1 MNKNLKII
9 LFGLSLI
16 MFAGGAMAA
25 PSLSGGTVSPET
37 GTVSDSFEFTVTY
50 TDPNN
55 TVADYVN
62 VTIDG
67 VPFSMSES
75 DASDTNMVDGK
86 DYTYTESSFT
96 KGTYAYAFY
105 TANANGTV
113 GPLDSGTFE
122 ITNSAPVLSSPDVN
136 PSSGSPADNFVF
148 TVTYTD
154 ADNDSANYVNVTI
167 DGTPYSMSATDASDT
182 NTADGKEYTYTGS
195 SFSAGT
201 HSYNFS
207 ASDGTDI
214 VGPEGSGT
222 FDVGSGSSLTGSISP
237 SSGNPSTT
245 FNFNAT
251 FTNEDDEIPDYV
263 RVTIDGNEYDM
274 TEVDSADLITSDGKD
289 YSYSD
294 SGFSDGSHTY
304 SFSAGVGSD
313 TIGPVGSGTF
323 DVDVSNHQPTL
334 TDDEVN
340 APDEFIVGKKV
351 YFNVT
356 YTDSDNDAPSF
367 MYVQIDGDNNTMSKL
382 DSSDN
387 DATNGIEYT
396 YNTSSLDKGEHT
408 YAFYASDGASDVNID
423 SANFSIY
430 SENYYSGDRIWD
442 ENAGQS
448 TTYTWD
454 AKSFS
459 GFFYDLDSG
468 ISSETMTI
476 TDIDRSLGE
485 GDIVYETRPV
495 ETEFEQSDWGSYEVI
510 GFMAEKYFAAYTDN
524 TDIDGIETV
533 SMMSSGQLS
542 KILIDNDERKSVFSG
557 ASLDLADDYQL
568 NIVEVDVNGDSV
580 YVTLTKDGDE
590 LDSGVVSGGS
600 DYIYETDLGDSDDVA
615 LIVIHFDEIF
625 SGRESNAVFVEGV
638 FQISDEYVELEDG
651 ESYGDMEIT
660 SISSE
665 LIEME
670 NDGTVSLSEG
680 DTVDLMGS
688 IKLIVADDN
697 DLRFAP
703 FVDMSDPGTYE
714 LRGTVA
720 EENDLL
726 TWTPLNF
733 EGFYYDIDEGIRTE
747 ELELTAISG
756 RTIQDG
762 DLEYRSTPASVEFEH
777 SSWGEFEVIGFM
789 AKKYFAGY
797 NENTSIDGVDD
808 VSLISSGQLAEVLL
822 DTDDEV
828 SIYSGSSLVLE
839 EGYTLDILEVD
850 TDGDSVLVELSQD
863 GDEIDTSVVS
873 ANDDYVYEVDV
884 GDADDVP
891 VIIIHF
897 NEVFSGRE
905 SNAVFV
911 EGIFQISEDYL
922 ELEDGDNYGEMEI
935 TSFGSDSIV
944 MRNDGSISLGSGD
957 EVSLMG
963 EVGIKVADS
972 GTLRYYPFVEVST
985 EPTGTLNVD
994 LSETTVV
1001 EGTEITITVT
1011 SRGASVS
1018 DATIKVEDTTIGT
1031 TDEEGILEYT
1041 PSETGTLEIVAKKEG
1056 YTSGSD
1062 ELEVIS
1068 EDDESRKLVIEV
1080 SPDEVYEGTSATIFV
1095 LKAIGSEA
1103 VEGAEVTLDG
1113 NSIGSTSLDG
1123 TISYTMTEV
1132 GTHKLVATKSGFLDA
1147 ELNLEVQE
1155 LAANFEFSNLR
1166 ITPLDVEEGE
1176 EATFSVDVT
1185 NTGTAAGEYTADLK
1199 VNGTVV
1205 DSQTVSLGMDESQ
1218 TIEFKHTEEEPGV
1231 YTAEV
1236 GDLSEEY
1243 EVFESSGTI
1252 WYILGAIV
1260 LLVAGGVGYLFT
1272 AGGWTVEIAQ
1282 AKVDE
1287 AIQSIQELIGNLR

>member
-1 MNKNLKII
+1 
-9 LFGLSLI
+9 
-16 MFAGGAMAA
+16 MAA

-468 ISSETMTI
+468 ISSETMRI
-476 TDIDRSLGE
+476 TDINRSLGE

-510 GFMAEKYFAAYTDN
+510 GFMAEKYFAAYTSA
-524 TDIDGIETV
+524 TSIDDV
-533 SMMSSGQLS
+533 SPVSLISSGQLS
-542 KILIDNDERKSVFSG
+542 KVLIDDDDKKSVYTGS
-557 ASLDLADDYQL
+557 SLTLKEGYRL
-568 NIVEVDVNGDSV
+568 NIVQVDRDGGKVM
-580 YVTLTKDGDE
+580 VTLTKDGDE
-590 LDSGVVSGGS
+590 LDTGIIDGSG
-600 DYIYETDLGDSDDVA
+600 DYVYKTDIGDSEDVPI
-615 LIVIHFDEIF
+615 IVVHFNSIF
-625 SGRESNAVFVEGV
+625 SGTESNIVTVQGI
-638 FQISDEYVELEDG
+638 FQISEDYIEIENG
-651 ESYGDMEIT
+651 ETFGKMEVT
-660 SISSE
+660 GFGNDY
-665 LIEME
+665 IEMK
-670 NDGTVSLSEG
+670 NDGRITLSPG
-680 DTVDLMGS
+680 KTIDIMGK
-688 IKLIVADDN
+688 INFIVADSST
-697 DLRFAP
+697 LRFAP

-720 EENDLL
+720 EGKETL

-747 ELELTAISG
+747 ELELKVISG
-756 RTIQDG
+756 SRIGDG
-762 DLEYRSTPASVEFEH
+762 NLVYTSTPQEVSFEH
-777 SSWGEFEVIGFM
+777 SAWNNFSVIGFM
-789 AKKYFAGY
+789 AEKYFAAY
-797 NENTSIDGVDD
+797 TSATSIDDVSP
-808 VSLISSGQLAEVLL
+808 VSLISSGQLSKVLI
-822 DTDDEV
+822 DDDDKKSV
-828 SIYSGSSLVLE
+828 YTGSSLTLK
-839 EGYTLDILEVD
+839 EGYRLNIVQVDRDGGKVMVTL
-850 TDGDSVLVELSQD
+850 TKD
-863 GDEIDTSVVS
+863 GDELDTGIIDGSG
-873 ANDDYVYEVDV
+873 DYVYKTDI
-884 GDADDVP
+884 GDSEDVP
-891 VIIIHF
+891 IIVVHF
-897 NEVFSGRE
+897 NSIFSGTE
-905 SNAVFV
+905 SNIVTV
-911 EGIFQISEDYL
+911 QGIFQISENYL
-922 ELEDGDNYGEMEI
+922 EIENGDTFGKMEVIGTSGRI
-935 TSFGSDSIV
+935 TMENKD
-944 MRNDGSISLGSGD
+944 DISLSRGKS
-957 EVSLMG
+957 VALMG
-963 EVGIKVADS
+963 DISFNVADS
-972 GTLRYYPFVEVST
+972 SNVRYYPYVEVTTAPSQ
-985 EPTGTLNVD
+985 TLSVD
-994 LSETTVV
+994 MDKSVV
-1001 EGTEITITVT
+1001 TNGDDVVIRVS

-1018 DATIKVEDTTIGT
+1018 EATVKVDGSSIGT
-1031 TDEEGILEYT
+1031 TDDEGRITYT
-1041 PSETGTLEIVAKKEG
+1041 ASKIGTLEIVAEKTG
-1056 YTSGSD
+1056 YASGSD

-1068 EDDESRKLVIEV
+1068 PDDESKKLVIEV

-1103 VEGAEVTLDG
+1103 VEGVEVTLDG
-1113 NSIGSTSLDG
+1113 NSIGSTSQDG
-1123 TISYTMTEV
+1123 TITYTMTDV
-1132 GTHKLVATKSGFLDA
+1132 GMHKLEATKSGFLDA

-1155 LAANFEFSNLR
+1155 LAADFEFSNLR

-1176 EATFSVDVT
+1176 EATISVDVA

-1236 GDLSEEY
+1236 GGLSKEY

-1252 WYILGAIV
+1252 WYVLGAIV
-1260 LLVAGGVGYLFT
+1260 LIVAGAVGYLFT

>member
-16 MFAGGAMAA
+16 TLFCYTVGAA
-25 PSLSGGTVSPET
+25 PSISVTSDTTPVDTFTDELPEVFSIDVNESSDIVWYLDGSSVQSSAVGQTSDSYSANPGSAGTYNVTVVATNSTTSESDSYTWDWNLYESLSIDSHDPPSDPTTDVGDAQTFSVGLNKVADVDWYIDDVLMATNSSVTSATYTNSTAPNGTYTVKATATNGTESKDQLWTWTVSSAAAPT
-37 GTVSDSFEFTVTY
+37 SAPVVTLSDPASTSVSDSEGASRTFS
-50 TDPNN
+50 
-55 TVADYVN
+55 A
-62 VTIDG
+62 TIDQTVDLTWILDG
-67 VPFSMSES
+67 TTLTTNTSVTS
-75 DASDTNMVDGK
+75 AS
-86 DYTYTESSFT
+86 YSFDSVT
-96 KGTYAYAFY
+96 AGTYNLTVYVE
-105 TANANGTV
+105 NANGSDQKQWDWTV
-113 GPLDSGTFE
+113 NPPSSNPPTASFD
-122 ITNSAPVLSSPDVN
+122 TNETEGSAPLTIQFNDTSS
-136 PSSGSPADNFVF
+136 
-148 TVTYTD
+148 D
-154 ADNDSANYVNVTI
+154 ADSWSWDFG
-167 DGTPYSMSATDASDT
+167 DGETSTDQ
-182 NTADGKEYTYTGS
+182 NPVHTYD
-195 SFSAGT
+195 SAGT
-201 HSYNFS
+201 YN
-207 ASDGTDI
+207 
-214 VGPEGSGT
+214 V
-222 FDVGSGSSLTGSISP
+222 
-237 SSGNPSTT
+237 
-245 FNFNAT
+245 
-251 FTNEDDEIPDYV
+251 
-263 RVTIDGNEYDM
+263 
-274 TEVDSADLITSDGKD
+274 
-289 YSYSD
+289 
-294 SGFSDGSHTY
+294 
-304 SFSAGVGSD
+304 
-313 TIGPVGSGTF
+313 
-323 DVDVSNHQPTL
+323 TL
-334 TDDEVN
+334 TATN
-340 APDEFIVGKKV
+340 
-351 YFNVT
+351 T
-356 YTDSDNDAPSF
+356 
-367 MYVQIDGDNNTMSKL
+367 DGDDTANT
-382 DSSDN
+382 
-387 DATNGIEYT
+387 TIT
-396 YNTSSLDKGEHT
+396 VHP
-408 YAFYASDGASDVNID
+408 
-423 SANFSIY
+423 
-430 SENYYSGDRIWD
+430 ENYYSGDRIWD

-468 ISSETMTI
+468 ISSESMTI
-476 TDIDRSLGE
+476 TNITRSIDE
-485 GDIVYETRPV
+485 EDIVYETRPV
-495 ETEFEQSDWGSYEVI
+495 ETEFEQGDWGSYEVI
-510 GFMAEKYFAAYTDN
+510 GFMAEKYFAAYNDETLIN
-524 TDIDGIETV
+524 GIETV
-533 SMMSSGQLS
+533 SMMSNGQLS
-542 KILIDNDERKSVFSG
+542 KVLIDNDDEESVFSG
-557 ASLDLADDYQL
+557 SALVLQEGYQL

-600 DYIYETDLGDSDDVA
+600 EYIYETDLGDSDDVA
-615 LIVIHFDEIF
+615 LIIVHFNEIF

-638 FQISDEYVELEDG
+638 FQISEDYLELENGD
-651 ESYGDMEIT
+651 SYGDMKIT
-660 SISSE
+660 GIGPDS
-665 LIEME
+665 IEMQ
-670 NDGTVSLSEG
+670 NDGTVSLSKG
-680 DTVDLMGS
+680 DTINLMGN
-688 IKLIVADDN
+688 IKLIVADSDV
-697 DLRFAP
+697 LRFAP

-720 EENDLL
+720 EDQDEF

-733 EGFYYDIDEGIRTE
+733 EGFYYDIDEGIMTE
-747 ELELTAISG
+747 TLKVTEKSG
-756 RTIQDG
+756 DTIQN
-762 DLEYRSTPASVEFEH
+762 LEYRSTPASVKFEH
-777 SSWGEFEVIGFM
+777 SQWGEFEVIGFM
-789 AKKYFAGY
+789 AEKYFAGY
-797 NENTSIDGVDD
+797 NDTTFVDDD

-828 SIYSGSSLVLE
+828 SVYSGSSLVLE

-850 TDGDSVLVELSQD
+850 TDGDSVLVELSKD
-863 GDEIDTSVVS
+863 GDEVDTSVVS
-873 ANDDYVYEVDV
+873 SDDDYVYEVDV

-935 TSFGSDSIV
+935 DDFDDDYIL
-944 MRNDGSISLGSGD
+944 MKNDGSISLGSGD

>member
-9 LFGLSLI
+9 LFGFILLFLCSST
-16 MFAGGAMAA
+16 ASA
-25 PSLSGGTVSPET
+25 
-37 GTVSDSFEFTVTY
+37 
-50 TDPNN
+50 
-55 TVADYVN
+55 VN
-62 VTIDG
+62 VTAD
-67 VPFSMSES
+67 F
-75 DASDTNMVDGK
+75 
-86 DYTYTESSFT
+86 
-96 KGTYAYAFY
+96 
-105 TANANGTV
+105 TANTTTGDAPLTV
-113 GPLDSGTFE
+113 AFTD
-122 ITNSAPVLSSPDVN
+122 NSINASTYEW
-136 PSSGSPADNFVF
+136 NF
-148 TVTYTD
+148 D
-154 ADNDSANYVNVTI
+154 DGSANSTE
-167 DGTPYSMSATDASDT
+167 ASP
-182 NTADGKEYTYTGS
+182 
-195 SFSAGT
+195 T
-201 HSYNFS
+201 H
-207 ASDGTDI
+207 
-214 VGPEGSGT
+214 
-222 FDVGSGSSLTGSISP
+222 
-237 SSGNPSTT
+237 
-245 FNFNAT
+245 T
-251 FTNEDDEIPDYV
+251 FTNA
-263 RVTIDGNEYDM
+263 GNYDVVL
-274 TEVDSADLITSDGKD
+274 TAING
-289 YSYSD
+289 SD
-294 SGFSDGSHTY
+294 SSSTSQTITVNAASTGVSASFTANVTSGDAPLTVSFTDTSTNAASYEWNFDDGSANSTEASPTHT
-304 SFSAGVGSD
+304 FTNAGSYNVVLTAINGSD
-313 TIGPVGSGTF
+313 SSSTSQTIT
-323 DVDVSNHQPTL
+323 
-334 TDDEVN
+334 VN
-340 APDEFIVGKKV
+340 APSSNPPTASFDTNETEGSAPFTVQ
-351 YFNVT
+351 FNDTSSDADSLSWDFGDGETSTDQNPVHT
-356 YTDSDNDAPSF
+356 YDSTGTYNVILTATNT
-367 MYVQIDGDNNTMSKL
+367 DGDDTANT
-382 DSSDN
+382 
-387 DATNGIEYT
+387 TIT
-396 YNTSSLDKGEHT
+396 VHP
-408 YAFYASDGASDVNID
+408 
-423 SANFSIY
+423 
-430 SENYYSGDRIWD
+430 ENYYSGDRIWD

-448 TTYTWD
+448 RTYTWD

-468 ISSETMTI
+468 LSSENMTI
-476 TDIDRSLGE
+476 YNIDEFLDE
-485 GDIVYETRPV
+485 DDIVYQTRPV
-495 ETEFEQSDWGSYEVI
+495 ETEFEQSTWGSYEVI
-510 GFMAEKYFAAYTDN
+510 GFMAEKYFAAYTGA

-533 SMMSSGQLS
+533 SMMSNGQLS
-542 KILIDNDERKSVFSG
+542 KVLIDNDDEESVFSG
-557 ASLDLADDYQL
+557 SALVLQEGYQL

-600 DYIYETDLGDSDDVA
+600 EYIYETDLGDSDDVA
-615 LIVIHFDEIF
+615 LIIVHFNEIF

-638 FQISDEYVELEDG
+638 FQISEDYLELENGD
-651 ESYGDMEIT
+651 SYGDMEIT
-660 SISSE
+660 SITSN
-665 LIEME
+665 LIKME

-680 DTVDLMGS
+680 DTVNLMGN
-688 IKLIVADDN
+688 IKLIVADSDV
-697 DLRFAP
+697 LRFAP

-720 EENDLL
+720 EDQDEF

-733 EGFYYDIDEGIRTE
+733 EGFYYDIDEGIMTE
-747 ELELTAISG
+747 TLKVTEKSG
-756 RTIQDG
+756 DTIQN
-762 DLEYRSTPASVEFEH
+762 LEYRSTPASVKFEH
-777 SSWGEFEVIGFM
+777 SQWGEFEVIGFM
-789 AKKYFAGY
+789 AEKYFAGY
-797 NENTSIDGVDD
+797 NDTTFVDDD

-828 SIYSGSSLVLE
+828 SVYSGSSLVLE

-850 TDGDSVLVELSQD
+850 TDGDSVLVELSKD
-863 GDEIDTSVVS
+863 GDEVDTSVVS
-873 ANDDYVYEVDV
+873 SDDDYVYEVDV

-935 TSFGSDSIV
+935 DGFDDDYIL
-944 MRNDGSISLGSGD
+944 MKNDGSISLGSGD
-957 EVSLMG
+957 EISLMG
-963 EVGIKVADS
+963 DISIKVADS
-972 GTLRYYPFVEVST
+972 SDLRYYPFVEVST

-994 LSETTVV
+994 LSETTVI

-1018 DATIKVEDTTIGT
+1018 DATIKVEDTTVGT

-1041 PSETGTLEIVAKKEG
+1041 PSETGTLEIVAEKEG

-1062 ELEVIS
+1062 DLEVIS

-1113 NSIGSTSLDG
+1113 NSIGSTSQDG
-1123 TISYTMTEV
+1123 TITYTMTEV

-1260 LLVAGGVGYLFT
+1260 LLVAGGIGYLFT